1 MGGNIL
7 KRRIQ
12 KPKRLFFLFLFF
24 LFNLFPEA
32 SSFTGYIFNLCS
44 SFYPEDHSR
53 AELAW
58 EELCV
63 SVVKRPQISIE
74 KCILW
79 FMGVLTLRLAS
90 ECVLWVPFI
99 FRHVK
104 CSSISA
110 VAQGA
115 AFESVSQEALGK
127 GDRAGSEGIDG
138 LHVQLKDNRTPH
150 TGTRCKS
157 DWESGVPV

>member
-1 MGGNIL
+1 MGL
-7 KRRIQ
+7 PSVSPTRMQDARIS
-12 KPKRLFFLFLFF
+12 RNHFL
-24 LFNLFPEA
+24 
-32 SSFTGYIFNLCS
+32 
-44 SFYPEDHSR
+44 
-53 AELAW
+53 
-58 EELCV
+58 
-63 SVVKRPQISIE
+63 
-74 KCILW
+74 
-79 FMGVLTLRLAS
+79 
-90 ECVLWVPFI
+90 CVLWVPFI

>member
-1 MGGNIL
+1 MGGEHSQEANTET
-7 KRRIQ
+7 Q
-12 KPKRLFFLFLFF
+12 KALFLFLFF

-138 LHVQLKDNRTPH
+138 LH
-150 TGTRCKS
+150 TGIRCKS
-157 DWESGVPV
+157 D

>member
-1 MGGNIL
+1 M
-7 KRRIQ
+7 
-12 KPKRLFFLFLFF
+12 
-24 LFNLFPEA
+24 
-32 SSFTGYIFNLCS
+32 
-44 SFYPEDHSR
+44 
-53 AELAW
+53 
-58 EELCV
+58 

-99 FRHVK
+99 FRHIK

-115 AFESVSQEALGK
+115 AFESVSQEAVGK
-127 GDRAGSEGIDG
+127 GDRAGSECVDG
-138 LHVQLKDNRTPH
+138 LHGQLKDN
-150 TGTRCKS
+150 GTARSGIRCRVI
-157 DWESGVPV
+157 ENLGFLFETNRCLPPLPT

>member
-1 MGGNIL
+1 M
-7 KRRIQ
+7 
-12 KPKRLFFLFLFF
+12 
-24 LFNLFPEA
+24 
-32 SSFTGYIFNLCS
+32 
-44 SFYPEDHSR
+44 
-53 AELAW
+53 
-58 EELCV
+58 

-74 KCILW
+74 KCVLW

-127 GDRAGSEGIDG
+127 GDRAGSEDIDG